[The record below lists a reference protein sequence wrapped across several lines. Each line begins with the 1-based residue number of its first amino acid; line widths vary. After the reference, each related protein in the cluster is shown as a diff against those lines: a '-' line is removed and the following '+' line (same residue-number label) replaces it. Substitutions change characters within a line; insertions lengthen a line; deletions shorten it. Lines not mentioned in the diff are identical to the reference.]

1 MSPIII
7 YEKYGIME
15 LWNNGIYDDGRAD
28 KHKRMV
34 PSDATSYLT
43 TKGKSFSK

>member
-1 MSPIII
+1 MSLIII
-7 YEKYGIME
+7 YENMDLWNY
-15 LWNNGIYDDGRAD
+15 WNNGIYDDGRAD

>member
-1 MSPIII
+1 
-7 YEKYGIME
+7 ME
-15 LWNNGIYDDGRAD
+15 LWNYWNNEIYDDGRAD

-43 TKGKSFSK
+43 TKGRSFSK